1 MKRRRDRCKSCCTP
15 CIIQSRILKYR
26 ESVFISYREILV
38 NILYIISEEKE
49 RKILAVEVMP
59 DHTRLFVP
67 VPPTVASSEVVKKL

>member
-1 MKRRRDRCKSCCTP
+1 M
-15 CIIQSRILKYR
+15 
-26 ESVFISYREILV
+26 

-49 RKILAVEVMP
+49 RKTLAVEVMP

>member
-1 MKRRRDRCKSCCTP
+1 M
-15 CIIQSRILKYR
+15 
-26 ESVFISYREILV
+26 

-67 VPPTVASSEVVKKL
+67 VPPTVTSSEVVKKL